1 MENNNLKNRIQKNV
15 KEKIAISTIREE
27 ICMNKRKNKKV
38 IYTVLSSCAVLA
50 ICFGITIN
58 KLPNNNNEYALEN
71 DYPKIESLHSGI
83 EDLEQNKEENIQ
95 SSNLIDNVEETIEKP
110 VEEQDS
116 GVKEMPNEIFNSTY
130 PDYYGGKYVD
140 SNGNNVV
147 LLCEDNE
154 VNRKEICKWLGITEN
169 KTIFKKAKYS
179 YIYLEQLQTKI
190 SNAMSN
196 KELPFVTSSALRDDT
211 NNIVVTVTSND
222 EKYIEKIKK
231 LDTIGG
237 AIEIKFSE
245 NNAVH
250 ELLEKK

>member
-1 MENNNLKNRIQKNV
+1 MKNNNLKNRIQKNV

-38 IYTVLSSCAVLA
+38 IYTVLSSCAVFA
-50 ICFGITIN
+50 ICIGITIN
-58 KLPNNNNEYALEN
+58 KLPNNNNEYLSGNE
-71 DYPKIESLHSGI
+71 YPKTESLHSGI
-83 EDLEQNKEENIQ
+83 EDLEQDKEENIE
-95 SSNLIDNVEETIEKP
+95 NDNTVGKTEKP

-116 GVKEMPNEIFNSTY
+116 GVNEMPNEIFNSKY
-130 PDYYGGKYVD
+130 PECYGGKYID
-140 SNGNNVV
+140 NNGNNVV

-169 KTIFKKAKYS
+169 KTIFKEAKYS
-179 YIYLEQLQTKI
+179 YNYLEQLQTKI

-196 KELPFVTSSALRDDT
+196 KELPFVTSSALRDYT
-211 NNIVVTVTSND
+211 NNIIVTVISNN
-222 EKYIEKIKK
+222 EKDIEKIKK

-245 NNAVH
+245 NNATH
-250 ELLEKK
+250 ELLVEKK